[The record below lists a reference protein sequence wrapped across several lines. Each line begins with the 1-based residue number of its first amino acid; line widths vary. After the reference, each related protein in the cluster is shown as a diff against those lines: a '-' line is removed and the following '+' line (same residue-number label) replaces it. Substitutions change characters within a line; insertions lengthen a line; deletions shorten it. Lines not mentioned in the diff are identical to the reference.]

1 MTIVYPEVLSMTGNT
16 AHDELLLLT
25 SAAIREHWC
34 IEGTL
39 ERLPGENF
47 NAMIS
52 LDGVPHAVVKLCLDP
67 LADIRLEEAVMARL
81 AAAGL
86 PVPSPIPSTTGKTLI
101 PIEHAGGTG
110 ILRVQKYLGGMQWRS
125 RPASNQLL
133 GDIGRSL
140 AELHAALEGFAPE
153 GCDRTHL
160 WDVSEAQQHRSSV
173 ELVANQELRTAI
185 ESIMQLHAAIVVPE
199 LPDCPRGML
208 HGDANDEN
216 ILVDEDRV
224 VGIVDFG
231 DCLLAPYVVDLG
243 ITVAYAMQDP
253 QVDLESITHLVAG
266 YHAIRPLQP
275 LELDLVVPIALS
287 RLATSALIGAR
298 RTLDDPDHATW
309 HSHADS
315 TSDAIRRFGSIA
327 PLAASSSLRTACGV
341 PTPDVTDRERLLS
354 TRHDRLGRNL
364 SLAHGTPLHITRGRG
379 QFLIA
384 SDGRPYLDLVNNV
397 CHVGHCHP
405 RVVQAISEQA
415 STLNTNT
422 RYLHDSILRYAER
435 LVDTMPPPLSVC
447 YFVNSGSEANELALR
462 MARSATGGHDAVVVD
477 GAYHGSTPNCVS
489 MSPYKFNGKGGSG
502 PSDWVHVV
510 PMPDT
515 YRGPHR
521 GDDAGAAY
529 AIEAADVI
537 GAACRNGRA
546 VAALFIES
554 MLSCGGQIPL
564 PDGYLSA
571 AAEYARRAGAVYVA
585 DEVQV
590 GFGRVGEAFWG
601 FQLHDVTPDIV
612 VLGKPMGNGH
622 PMGAVVTTPE
632 IAASFDNGMEFF
644 STFGGNPVSCR
655 CGLAVLDAIEEESLQ
670 ERARRLGDR
679 FRSGLRTLQ
688 AQHPEIGDVRGHGLF
703 LGIDLVL
710 DASQRTPNPGLAR
723 TVVNIMAERG
733 VLLSTDGPHGNVIKI
748 KPPLVLD
755 EADIDMTIRLMGDAL
770 AVGTGRDR

>member
-1 MTIVYPEVLSMTGNT
+1 MTIVYPEVLPMTGNT
-16 AHDELLLLT
+16 VHDELHPLT
-25 SAAIREHWC
+25 EATLRDHWG
-34 IEGTL
+34 IDGTL

-52 LDGVPHAVVKLCLDP
+52 LDGVPHAVAKLCLDP
-67 LADIRLEEAVMARL
+67 EADIRLEEAVMDRL

-86 PVPSPIPSTTGKTLI
+86 PVPSPIHSTTGESRMSI
-101 PIEHAGGTG
+101 AHAGRTG
-110 ILRVQKYLGGMQWRS
+110 ILRVQNYLAGTQWRS
-125 RPASNQLL
+125 HPSGNQLL
-133 GDIGRSL
+133 AAIGRTL
-140 AELHAALEGFAPE
+140 AELHGALEGFAPE
-153 GCDRTHL
+153 GGERTHL
-160 WDVSEAQQHRSSV
+160 WDVCEAQQHRSSV
-173 ELVANQELRTAI
+173 RLVGSHELRTTL

-199 LPDCPRGML
+199 LPNCPRGML

-216 ILVDEDRV
+216 ILIEDDRV

-231 DCLLAPYVVDLG
+231 DCLLGPYVVDLG

-253 QVDLESITHLVAG
+253 HVDLESINHLVTG
-266 YHAIRPLQP
+266 YHAIRPLQAR
-275 LELDLVVPIALS
+275 ELDLVLPIALS

-298 RTLDDPDHATW
+298 RAIDDPDHATW

-315 TSDAIRRFGSIA
+315 TFHAIRRFGTIA
-327 PLAASSSLRTACGV
+327 PQTASSSLRTACGI
-341 PTPDVTDRERLLS
+341 PTSDVVDRERLLS
-354 TRHDRLGRNL
+354 TRDDRLGRNL

-379 QFLIA
+379 QFLIG

-405 RVVQAISEQA
+405 RVVQAISQQA
-415 STLNTNT
+415 ATLNTNT
-422 RYLHDSILRYAER
+422 RYLHESILAYAER
-435 LVDTMPPPLSVC
+435 LADTMPPSLSVC

-462 MARSATGGHDAVVVD
+462 LARSATGGHDAVVVD
-477 GAYHGSTPNCVS
+477 GAYHGSTPNCVA
-489 MSPYKFNGKGGSG
+489 MSPYKFNGRGGSG

-529 AIEAADVI
+529 AIEVADVI
-537 GAACRNGRA
+537 GSACRNGRTI
-546 VAALFIES
+546 AALFVES

-564 PDGYLSA
+564 PEGYLA
-571 AAEYARRAGAVYVA
+571 AAADYARSAGALYVA

-590 GFGRVGEAFWG
+590 GFGRVGDAFWG

-655 CGLAVLDAIEEESLQ
+655 CGLAVLDVIETESLQ

-688 AQHPEIGDVRGHGLF
+688 VDHPEIGDVRGHGLF
-703 LGIDLVL
+703 LGIDLVQ
-710 DASQRTPNPGLAR
+710 DPSRRTPNPRLAR
-723 TVVNIMAERG
+723 TVVDTMAKRG

-748 KPPLVLD
+748 KPPLVLN
-755 EADIDMTIRLMGDAL
+755 EADIDMTIRLMDDAL
-770 AVGTGRDR
+770 AAGTGRDR